1 MNNIDDSQMAVDS
14 NTGLLIKEAYKTGF
28 TTAMYLSTEI
38 VSNAN
43 MEAAIVVPMIK
54 WTSLQLISPAMP
66 PNQRDCT

>member
-38 VSNAN
+38 ISNAN
-43 MEAAIVVPMIK
+43 MEAAIVVPMTK
-54 WTSLQLISPAMP
+54 
-66 PNQRDCT
+66 